1 MNVSCGGKENICEAT
16 ITITFPC
23 IQTIMKHDMNK
34 FNLTQ
39 FECWIW
45 NLINLQV
52 NRKKLKLCVFP
63 ASVILNITNQLC
75 HHFSVIFW
83 KMCTFSY
90 GHLFLV
96 SIFCQLTFEK
106 NQVHSGDLTHCKQTL
121 QLIRFYLIKNM
132 KGNRG
137 NWLAQ
142 FKFPFLGIL
151 WSFFY
156 HMVKFTVF
164 LISLSSV
171 HLFAFWTILTIAAS
185 KCKEHKKCTQLLT
198 R

>member
-1 MNVSCGGKENICEAT
+1 MCFSCFCHPKYHKS
-16 ITITFPC
+16 
-23 IQTIMKHDMNK
+23 IMPP
-34 FNLTQ
+34 
-39 FECWIW
+39 
-45 NLINLQV
+45 LQ
-52 NRKKLKLCVFP
+52 CD
-63 ASVILNITNQLC
+63 
-75 HHFSVIFW
+75 
-83 KMCTFSY
+83 
-90 GHLFLV
+90 FLEDV
-96 SIFCQLTFEK
+96 YFFLSIFCQLTFEK

>member
-90 GHLFLV
+90 LSFASWHLRRIKSTLV
-96 SIFCQLTFEK
+96 IWHIVSKPF
-106 NQVHSGDLTHCKQTL
+106 
-121 QLIRFYLIKNM
+121 
-132 KGNRG
+132 
-137 NWLAQ
+137 NWLD
-142 FKFPFLGIL
+142 FI
-151 WSFFY
+151 WS
-156 HMVKFTVF
+156 KTWRA
-164 LISLSSV
+164 IEE
-171 HLFAFWTILTIAAS
+171 IG
-185 KCKEHKKCTQLLT
+185 
-198 R
+198 